1 MSQPEVVYVTKPADG
16 MVAGI
21 IACVLAVLGIL
32 FFGTVFVP
40 IAMIVAFF
48 GTIIAIKNGSGAG
61 FGVNLLAWLLIV
73 VGFVTS
79 PMLLAIILGATA
91 Q

>member
-1 MSQPEVVYVTKPADG
+1 MSQPEIVYVKKTADG
-16 MVAGI
+16 MFAGTL
-21 IACVLAVLGIL
+21 ACVLAILGIL

-73 VGFVTS
+73 VGFATS
-79 PMLLAIILGATA
+79 PMLLAIIIGVSS